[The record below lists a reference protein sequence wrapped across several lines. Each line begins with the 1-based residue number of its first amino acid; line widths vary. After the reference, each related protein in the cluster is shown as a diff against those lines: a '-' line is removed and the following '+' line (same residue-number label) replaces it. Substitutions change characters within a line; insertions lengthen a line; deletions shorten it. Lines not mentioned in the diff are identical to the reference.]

1 MNITIDTECK
11 NALLNNLKENGKSV
25 VRLAIAGFGW
35 GGPNLSVVLD
45 EQKSTDIVKEID
57 GLKFAVDQ
65 DEEYIFEDC
74 IVSHKKTFFGKTFNV
89 VSKALGEN
97 KGCK

>member
-1 MNITIDTECK
+1 MKITFDNETK
-11 NALLNNLKENGKSV
+11 DVLLENLNKQAKSV

-45 EQKSTDIVKEID
+45 EQKSDDIVETVD
-57 GLKFAVDQ
+57 GITFAVNK

-74 IVSHKKTFFGKTFNV
+74 IVTYKKTFFGKTFRV
-89 VSKALGEN
+89 ISRAIGESS
-97 KGCK
+97 CS

>member
-1 MNITIDTECK
+1 MKITFDNETKDAILES
-11 NALLNNLKENGKSV
+11 LNKQGKSV

-45 EQKSTDIVKEID
+45 EQKSDDTVETVD
-57 GLKFAVDQ
+57 GITFAVNK

-74 IVSHKKTFFGKTFNV
+74 IVSYKKTFFGKTFRV
-89 VSKALGEN
+89 ISKAIGESS
-97 KGCK
+97 CS

>member
-1 MNITIDTECK
+1 MKITFDNETK
-11 NALLNNLKENGKSV
+11 DALLEGLSKENKPA

-45 EQKSTDIVKEID
+45 EQKSDDIAETVD
-57 GLKFAVDQ
+57 GITFVVNE

-74 IVSHKKTFFGKTFNV
+74 TVAYKKTFFGKTFRV
-89 VSKALGEN
+89 ISKAVGESS
-97 KGCK
+97 CS

>member
-1 MNITIDTECK
+1 MKITFDNETK
-11 NALLNNLKENGKSV
+11 DALLENLSKQGKSV

-45 EQKSTDIVKEID
+45 EQKSNDNVETVNGIT
-57 GLKFAVDQ
+57 FAVDK

-74 IVSHKKTFFGKTFNV
+74 IVSYKKTFFGKTFRV
-89 VSKALGEN
+89 ISKAIGESS
-97 KGCK
+97 CS

>member
-1 MNITIDTECK
+1 MKITFDNETK
-11 NALLNNLKENGKSV
+11 DALLEGLSKENKPA

-45 EQKSTDIVKEID
+45 EQKSDDIAETVD
-57 GLKFAVDQ
+57 GITFVVNE

-74 IVSHKKTFFGKTFNV
+74 IVAYKKTFFGKTFRV
-89 VSKALGEN
+89 ISKAVGESS
-97 KGCK
+97 CS

>member
-1 MNITIDTECK
+1 MKITFDNETKDT
-11 NALLNNLKENGKSV
+11 LLENLNKQAKSV

-45 EQKSTDIVKEID
+45 EQKSDDIVETVD
-57 GLKFAVDQ
+57 GITFAVNK

-74 IVSHKKTFFGKTFNV
+74 IVTYKKTLFGKTFRV
-89 VSKALGEN
+89 ISKAIGESS
-97 KGCK
+97 CS